1 MLVYIG
7 SPKLVLAAFLLSL
20 VLFAI
25 LIVDFTLCHH
35 KKGLLYALVSCNN
48 DKNNSCQNCTGSS
61 RIDMTT
67 V

>member
-20 VLFAI
+20 ILFAI
-25 LIVDFTLCHH
+25 LVVDFTLYRH
-35 KKGLLYALVSCNN
+35 KKGLLYALVGCND
-48 DKNNSCQNCTGSS
+48 DKNNPCQNCTGSN
-61 RIDMTT
+61 RIDITI

>member
-7 SPKLVLAAFLLSL
+7 SQKLVLAAFLLSL

-25 LIVDFTLCHH
+25 LIVDFTLCRH
-35 KKGLLYALVSCNN
+35 KKGFLYALVGCNN
-48 DKNNSCQNCTGSS
+48 DKNNSCLNCTESD
-61 RIDMTT
+61 RMDMTT

>member
-20 VLFAI
+20 ILFAI
-25 LIVDFTLCHH
+25 LIVDFTLFCH
-35 KKGLLYALVSCNN
+35 KKGLLYALVGCNN
-48 DKNNSCQNCTGSS
+48 DKNNSCQNCIRSD
-61 RIDMTT
+61 RIDITT